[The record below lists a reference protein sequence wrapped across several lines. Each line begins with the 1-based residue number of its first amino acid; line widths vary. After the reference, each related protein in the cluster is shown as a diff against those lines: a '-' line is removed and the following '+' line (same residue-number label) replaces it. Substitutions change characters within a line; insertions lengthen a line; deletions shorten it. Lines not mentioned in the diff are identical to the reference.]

1 MFPWL
6 RKDTKKSASYSK
18 HFCKNPRV
26 KKEKKKKEDK
36 NNKHDPAL
44 AVIESE

>member
-1 MFPWL
+1 V
-6 RKDTKKSASYSK
+6 
-18 HFCKNPRV
+18 CV